1 MMRPQDQ
8 PEACEQ
14 LISLFLTNATRPDFS
29 LKLFYDDLQ
38 TNPDKLWKFC
48 QDTFAHP
55 PSGLLDWAR
64 AKAFIDA
71 VESEPMLKLRHLGKR
86 LGFKSESAFNEFAHR
101 VFGATP
107 QDAKRDTQRAK
118 EKMRERYKAIQEY
131 YEQMVQ
137 RASLRKP
144 KLEQTKSTRRVLT
157 KRNPETESRKRNF
170 LEKRKEESKIGV
182 IPEQ

>member
-1 MMRPQDQ
+1 MRPQDQ

-55 PSGLLDWAR
+55 PSSLLDWAR
-64 AKAFIDA
+64 GKAFLDA

-86 LGFKSESAFNEFAHR
+86 LGFKSESAFNAFAHR
-101 VFGATP
+101 VFGTTP
-107 QDAKRDTQRAK
+107 QGAKHDTQRAK

-131 YEQMVQ
+131 YEQMIQ
-137 RASLRKP
+137 RVSLGKP
-144 KLEQTKSTRRVLT
+144 KPEQTKSTGRVLT
-157 KRNPETESRKRNF
+157 KRNPETESRKRKF
-170 LEKRKEESKIGV
+170 LETREEKSSIGAV
-182 IPEQ
+182 PAR

>member
-1 MMRPQDQ
+1 MRPQDQ

-64 AKAFIDA
+64 GKAFLDA
-71 VESEPMLKLRHLGKR
+71 VESEPMLNLMKK
-86 LGFKSESAFNEFAHR
+86 KI
-101 VFGATP
+101 VFGAIAFLIVSASLLVQNVQP
-107 QDAKRDTQRAK
+107 ADAKTTT
-118 EKMRERYKAIQEY
+118 ITEY
-131 YEQMVQ
+131 GFN
-137 RASLRKP
+137 AGWFGCWGNGDICK
-144 KLEQTKSTRRVLT
+144 QTII
-157 KRNPETESRKRNF
+157 TE
-170 LEKRKEESKIGV
+170 
-182 IPEQ
+182 